1 MRYQGSEAFDMDYAV
16 ALGAERESRQAAS
29 LEVLTGGGLDARARR
44 GVSREFVGQLRNIL
58 IIACALIAIGL
69 VRVYVSAATVTTLS
83 ANSSLRSAV
92 TDAKNLNNDLK
103 IERAVLASNSR
114 IARIATQNYGMTLST
129 DALTVKVGDAA
140 EAEAAE
146 QAAAE
151 AAEQAAEQQAVA
163 EAEAALA
170 AASEP
175 DAESVAEAASEA
187 AGLPS
192 DVSSALAGDVDAAQ
206 AAPEVSYEASLS

>member
-1 MRYQGSEAFDMDYAV
+1 MRYQGSEAFDMDYALAPEV
-16 ALGAERESRQAAS
+16 ERESRQAAS
-29 LEVLTGGGLDARARR
+29 LEVLNGGGLDARARR
-44 GVSREFVGQLRNIL
+44 GVSREFVAQLRNIL
-58 IIACALIAIGL
+58 IIAAALIAIGL

-83 ANSSLRSAV
+83 ANTSLRSAV

-129 DALTVKVGDAA
+129 DAVTVKVGDAA
-140 EAEAAE
+140 
-146 QAAAE
+146 AAE
-151 AAEQAAEQQAVA
+151 AAELEAEQQAA
-163 EAEAALA
+163 SEAEAALA

-192 DVSSALAGDVDAAQ
+192 DVSGTLAEDVDAAQ
-206 AAPEVSYEASLS
+206 ATPEVSADASLS